1 MTCIWS
7 TRTSMS
13 PNFSYFANKGPSSQ
27 TYGFSSSHVWMW
39 VLDRKAE
46 RRRTAAFELWCW
58 RRLLRVPWTT
68 RRSKQSFL
76 KEINPEHSFD
86 GLVLKL
92 KLQYLVHLMCV
103 TDLSEKMQML
113 GKIEGKRRRGCQR
126 MRWLDGIT
134 NSMDMNLSKLL
145 EIVKGREA

>member
-1 MTCIWS
+1 MIEVIKKVEHG
-7 TRTSMS
+7 RT
-13 PNFSYFANKGPSSQ
+13 
-27 TYGFSSSHVWMW
+27 
-39 VLDRKAE
+39 D
-46 RRRTAAFELWCW
+46 AFKLWCW

-103 TDLSEKMQML
+103 TDLLQKMQML
-113 GKIEGKRRRGCQR
+113 GKIEGRRRRGCQR
-126 MRWLDGIT
+126 MR
-134 NSMDMNLSKLL
+134 
-145 EIVKGREA
+145 

>member
-1 MTCIWS
+1 MSYSFHTAHEVIMA
-7 TRTSMS
+7 RILDSMLKS
-13 PNFSYFANKGPSSQ
+13 RDISLPTNIRILKVTVFPVVMYECESCTIK
-27 TYGFSSSHVWMW
+27 
-39 VLDRKAE
+39 KAE
-46 RRRTAAFELWCW
+46 CRRIDDFELWCW

-103 TDLSEKMQML
+103 TDLLEKMQML

-126 MRWLDGIT
+126 MR
-134 NSMDMNLSKLL
+134 
-145 EIVKGREA
+145 

>member
-1 MTCIWS
+1 MIEVIKKVEHG
-7 TRTSMS
+7 RT
-13 PNFSYFANKGPSSQ
+13 
-27 TYGFSSSHVWMW
+27 
-39 VLDRKAE
+39 D
-46 RRRTAAFELWCW
+46 AFKLWCW

-126 MRWLDGIT
+126 MR
-134 NSMDMNLSKLL
+134 
-145 EIVKGREA
+145 